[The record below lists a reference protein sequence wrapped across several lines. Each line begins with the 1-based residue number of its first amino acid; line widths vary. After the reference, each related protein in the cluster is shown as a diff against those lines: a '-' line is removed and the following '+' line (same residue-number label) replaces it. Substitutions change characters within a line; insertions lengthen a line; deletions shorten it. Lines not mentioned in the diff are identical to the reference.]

1 MSYDLR
7 IAVKVEGIDKFATID
22 EPEYYCPTY
31 NLGDMFR
38 ACTGWDFEQGKYY
51 KCSEVIE
58 NISRGIIELRKDRL
72 KYRTLEPDNHFG
84 TVDDAI
90 RVLDSLLI
98 CIYENAEEIPMEFLY
113 VAW

>member
-7 IAVKVEGIDKFATID
+7 IAVKVEGAGKFVTID

-58 NISRGIIELRKDRL
+58 NINRGIIELRKDRW
-72 KYRTLEPDNHFG
+72 KYSVLEPDNHFG

-90 RVLDSLLI
+90 RTLESLYRCI
-98 CIYENAEEIPMEFLY
+98 CENAEEIPMEFLY